1 MAAMSEEAKNAYI
14 VHEWNP
20 VMDVTN
26 EDLDAPTYRAVVMK
40 S

>member
-1 MAAMSEEAKNAYI
+1 MTAISEEAKNAFFA
-14 VHEWNP
+14 HEWNP